1 MIFNQYIHKNSV
13 DSQKDHFSKK
23 IVYIVKNN
31 LGAAKC
37 TTGATQPHLAC
48 SSRLV
53 FRKTQI
59 QIHNTT
65 TSLSHPFLQ
74 YNLPYFV
81 PYKWRCNGGSPYC
94 IPGNTKASGPGSC
107 SHQVR
112 IFWQEKATFLK
123 LFEIP
128 QLCECDREFVQCLA
142 DFPCPKKKAMCRSE
156 STWLKKT

>member
-1 MIFNQYIHKNSV
+1 MHDWCYTTTSCMFLQVGFLERHKYKYTN
-13 DSQKDHFSKK
+13 
-23 IVYIVKNN
+23 
-31 LGAAKC
+31 
-37 TTGATQPHLAC
+37 T
-48 SSRLV
+48 
-53 FRKTQI
+53 

-112 IFWQEKATFLK
+112 FSWPVKATFLK

-128 QLCECDREFVQCLA
+128 SSASVTGSLSSVSLTSPAQRRK
-142 DFPCPKKKAMCRSE
+142 PCAGLSLPG
-156 STWLKKT
+156 